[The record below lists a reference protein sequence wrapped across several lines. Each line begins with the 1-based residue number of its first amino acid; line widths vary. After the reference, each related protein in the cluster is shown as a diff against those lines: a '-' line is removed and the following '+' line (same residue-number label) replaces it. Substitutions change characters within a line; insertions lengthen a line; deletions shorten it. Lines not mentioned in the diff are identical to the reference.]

1 MNIFL
6 RELKANRKALIIW
19 SVCMLLLVVCG
30 MAKYSAY
37 TSPSGTSGGQS
48 INDLL
53 KVMPTSIKA
62 LMGFGSFDVSTI
74 AGYFAILIVYTE
86 LTLAIHAALLG
97 AGIIA
102 KEERDKTTEY
112 LMVKPVSRAAVITSK
127 LIAGLVNVFILN
139 IVTLISS
146 LALIPI
152 YNKAQDITGVIL
164 LMFLSMFIVQLIFLS
179 LGAVLAACMKNPKG
193 SGAIATGIIL
203 VAYFVARITDMFVK
217 LSFLDV
223 ISPFK
228 YFDLERIIKGNG
240 LNIVP
245 VLLSLALVAV
255 FTFSTY
261 YFYQKRDL
269 KV

>member
-19 SVCMLLLVVCG
+19 SVCMFLFVLTG
-30 MAKYSAY
+30 MVKGAAY
-37 TSPSGTSGGQS
+37 TSGTGQS
-48 INDLL
+48 INDVMG
-53 KVMPTSIKA
+53 KMPTSIKA
-62 LMGFGSFDVSTI
+62 LLGFGSFEVDKVS
-74 AGYFAILIVYTE
+74 GYFAVLIIYME
-86 LTLAIHAALLG
+86 LTVAIHAALLG

-112 LMVKPVSRAAVITSK
+112 LMVKPVSRATVITSK
-127 LIAGLVNVFILN
+127 LIAALINVIVVN

-146 LALIPI
+146 LVLVPF
-152 YNKAQDITGVIL
+152 YSKGQDISGEIL
-164 LMFLSMFIVQLIFLS
+164 VMFLSMFIVQFIFLS

-203 VAYFVARITDMFVK
+203 IAYFVARVTDISDSLK
-217 LSFLDV
+217 FLNV

-228 YFDLERIIKGNG
+228 YFDLNKMAVGSG

-245 VLLSLALVAV
+245 VLLSLALIAV